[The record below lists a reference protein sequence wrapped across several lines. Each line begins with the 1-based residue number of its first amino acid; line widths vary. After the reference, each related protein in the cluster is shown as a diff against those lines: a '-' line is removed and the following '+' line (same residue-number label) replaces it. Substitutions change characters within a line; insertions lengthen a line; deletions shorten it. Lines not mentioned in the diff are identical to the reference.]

1 MSNKHNIMLDLE
13 TLSTAPNCTIV
24 SIGAVKFDEKIVDND
39 GFYAVLNL
47 QEQIDKGRHVSGG
60 TLQWWMKQSAEARAV
75 FDVKTTSVA
84 DILEEFGEW
93 VGNDPVIWGNGS
105 DFDNVA
111 LGSLYDSY
119 GMKRPWGYSSGRCF
133 RTMKNL
139 MQVKELPGRTG
150 TFHNALHDALYQ
162 AQCLQVYLK
171 GKVKL

>member
-1 MSNKHNIMLDLE
+1 MSAKHNIMLDLE
-13 TLSTAPNCTIV
+13 TLSTAPNCVIV
-24 SIGAVKFDEKIVDND
+24 SIGAVKFDAKEIDND

-47 QEQIDKGRHVSGG
+47 QEQIDKGRHVSGS
-60 TLQWWMKQSAEARAV
+60 TIQWWMKQSAEARAV
-75 FDVKTTSVA
+75 FDVKATYVEG
-84 DILEEFGEW
+84 ILNEFAEW
-93 VGNDPVIWGNGS
+93 VGRDPIIWGNGS

-111 LGSLYDSY
+111 LGSLYDAY
-119 GMKRPWGYSSGRCF
+119 NMTRPWGYSSGRCF

-139 MQVKELPGRTG
+139 MQVTEIPGRTG